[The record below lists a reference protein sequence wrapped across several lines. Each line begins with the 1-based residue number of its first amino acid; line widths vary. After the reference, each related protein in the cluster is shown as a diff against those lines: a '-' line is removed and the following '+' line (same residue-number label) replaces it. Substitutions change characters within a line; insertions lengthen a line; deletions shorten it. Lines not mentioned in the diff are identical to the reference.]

1 MNEQTEQLQGILK
14 NNKAIQEI
22 LEKTP
27 LLQMP
32 NWYLT
37 AGCIAQTVW
46 NSLHGFGLTHGI
58 KDYDL
63 VYFDEFDAKR
73 EQERKYI
80 RLGRELFKKVDVPV
94 EIVNEANVHTWFEHD
109 FGEKMVHPY
118 KSVEEAIGTWS
129 TVAVCIGVRYVNGK
143 FDVCAPYGLDDLF
156 SLILRPNKGFFSKS
170 RHEEKVDRWV
180 RIWPKLRVIPWDSQ

>member
-1 MNEQTEQLQGILK
+1 MNKQTKQLQEILK
-14 NNKAIQEI
+14 NNKVIQEI
-22 LEKTP
+22 IEKTP

-46 NSLHGFGLTHGI
+46 NSFHGFEPTHGI

-63 VYFDEFDAKR
+63 IYFDESDVNR
-73 EQERKYI
+73 ERERKHI
-80 RLGRELFKKVDVPV
+80 QRGQELFKKLGAPV

-109 FGEKMVHPY
+109 FGEKMAHPY

-129 TVAVCIGVRYVNGK
+129 TVAVCIGVKYVNGK
-143 FDVCAPYGLDDLF
+143 FDVCAPYGLNDLF
-156 SLILRPNKGFFSKS
+156 SLLLRPNRGFFSKS
-170 RHEEKVDRWV
+170 RHEEKINRWIKV
-180 RIWPKLRVIPWDSQ
+180 WHKLKVVPWDSQ